1 MSMAYYL
8 LFSSP
13 TMNPFGYT
21 YVMRELI
28 PIYLKVLSAAW
39 AAFFCVF
46 IPAGT
51 AMAGYPVVKAI
62 QVKGNPF
69 SVTVNMT
76 GKAPVKVVRV
86 GEREVLVA
94 IKNASLAKGLVI
106 GGKDNPNLES
116 VHVETL
122 EGNVVALM
130 VTGKHASEENIKPFF
145 NASNNQLTVVLNK
158 VVKAATP
165 APKPV
170 PVTQV
175 AAVQK
180 PSTPAVSKPEEPPLA
195 PATSPWKKQT
205 VADDPNQPAVRVGA
219 PRPKSEPAPKV
230 QSLDPVK
237 KKDTGLAKAN
247 EKIKEP
253 PLYTPPKRQ
262 ASRFKGDI
270 SDMYRGEDP
279 LQGCQANAVENAM
292 LLVKKQLYK
301 EAGAILEQYLFEE
314 NSFCLE
320 QVYYLRAYVNFMG
333 VENDDPAGLLA
344 AERMFQDAMVAYP
357 KSVYLPF
364 AYAAM
369 GLIHTRLHN
378 SATAEGYFDI
388 VSKDFPDYS
397 GMPEVEYHLAD
408 IYDGRGYT
416 DKALNLYKKVFE
428 SKISNDYIPD
438 AGLGY
443 GKALFE
449 NLRYYDAL
457 SVLNYV
463 IKNDVKKVYE
473 SADLLKYTA
482 DASFELGLSQDARQ
496 NYIRLLN
503 LFPHIKAPDMVLSKV
518 GDAYGMENQEE
529 KAIKVYE
536 LVREKYPDSPGYI
549 NASIGIARYLKTDAE
564 KIKIYEMIK
573 TRFPENTYARIAMMR
588 LAEIHQQNGE
598 YDKCIQ
604 EIEDLLSTHPKG
616 LRYEAVKLMQKAYE
630 ALFKEQ
636 LKADEYTSILMRYE
650 RERFKLKK
658 MGGRLIP
665 FYVGSAYLQADLY
678 EEAFNQLI
686 GAYKLYKR
694 AERPALLLFGL
705 GKAMD
710 ESGRD
715 DDALKLLDA
724 FAKRFP
730 KDKNRVEALTRVGQI
745 YLEKGSFSKADNAFV
760 SAYKAGD
767 DALDKGRIL
776 MLRADVYQ
784 RKSDLKTAS
793 ALQARAVKT
802 FAASPGENYEIL
814 AGAYKSL
821 GSSYLEMKSYGQAAD
836 AFAKALDFSEGD
848 RAKANIGFLL
858 GDAYQKGNVLDKAK
872 KTFEQVAQSYDSVWA
887 RLARQRLSTMGLA
900 EKMINS

>member
-1 MSMAYYL
+1 
-8 LFSSP
+8 
-13 TMNPFGYT
+13 
-21 YVMRELI
+21 MRELSTI
-28 PIYLKVLSAAW
+28 HLKVLSAVW
-39 AAFFCVF
+39 TAFFCVF

-51 AMAGYPVVKAI
+51 TMAGYPVVKAI
-62 QVKGNPF
+62 HVKDNPF
-69 SVTVNMT
+69 SVTVDMT
-76 GKAPVKVVRV
+76 GKAPVKVIRV

-94 IKNASLAKGLVI
+94 IKNVSLSKGLVV

-122 EGNVVALM
+122 EGNVVAVM
-130 VTGKHASEENIKPFF
+130 VTGKHASEKKINSSF
-145 NASNNQLTVVLNK
+145 NTANNQLTVILNK
-158 VVKAATP
+158 AVKFPPPIPKSIPVPQPVTIQKPSALDVIKSEKQAMAPAIESSEKQPVSDVPDKPAEQEP
-165 APKPV
+165 APRSQAKPTPKAPPV
-170 PVTQV
+170 PVT
-175 AAVQK
+175 
-180 PSTPAVSKPEEPPLA
+180 
-195 PATSPWKKQT
+195 
-205 VADDPNQPAVRVGA
+205 
-219 PRPKSEPAPKV
+219 PKDI
-230 QSLDPVK
+230 SL
-237 KKDTGLAKAN
+237 TKAN

-253 PLYTPPKRQ
+253 PIYIPPKRQ

-279 LQGCQANAVENAM
+279 LQGCEANAVKNAM

-314 NSFCLE
+314 NPFCLE

-344 AERMFQDAMVAYP
+344 AERMFQNAMVAYP
-357 KSVYLPF
+357 KSSYLPF

-378 SATAEGYFDI
+378 SATAQGYFDLI
-388 VSKDFPDYS
+388 SKDFPDYS
-397 GMPEVEYHLAD
+397 GMPEVEYHLAE
-408 IYDGRGYT
+408 IYNERGYN

-428 SKISNDYIPD
+428 SKISNGYITD

-443 GKALFE
+443 GKALFK

-473 SADLLKYTA
+473 SDDLLQYAA
-482 DASFELGLSQDARQ
+482 DANFELGLSKGARE

-503 LFPHIKAPDMVLSKV
+503 LFPDTKSPDMALSKA

-529 KAIKVYE
+529 KAIKLYE
-536 LVREKYPDSPGYI
+536 LVREKYPESPGYI

-588 LAEIHQQNGE
+588 LAEIYQKNGE

-604 EIEDLLSTHPKG
+604 EIEDLLSTHPRG

-636 LKADEYTSILMRYE
+636 LKADEYTSILLRYE
-650 RERFKLKK
+650 REQVKLKK

-665 FYVGSAYLQADLY
+665 FYVGNAYLQADLY

-686 GAYKLYKR
+686 TAYKLYKR

-715 DDALKLLDA
+715 DDALKLLNSYV
-724 FAKRFP
+724 KRFP
-730 KDKNRVEALTRVGQI
+730 KDKNRVEGQTRIGQI
-745 YLEKGSFSKADNAFV
+745 YLEKGSIAKADDAFV
-760 SAYKAGD
+760 SAYKVERN
-767 DALDKGRIL
+767 ALDKGRIL

-784 RKSDLKTAS
+784 KTSDLKTAS
-793 ALQARAVKT
+793 GLQARAVKM

-814 AGAYKSL
+814 AGAYKTL
-821 GSSYLEMKSYGQAAD
+821 GSTYLEMKSYVQAAN

-848 RAKANIGFLL
+848 RAKSNIGFLL

-872 KTFEQVAQSYDSVWA
+872 ETFEQVAQSYDSVWA

-900 EKMINS
+900 EKIINS

>member
-1 MSMAYYL
+1 
-8 LFSSP
+8 
-13 TMNPFGYT
+13 
-21 YVMRELI
+21 MRELS
-28 PIYLKVLSAAW
+28 PTYLTVLSAAW
-39 AAFFCVF
+39 TAFFCVF

-51 AMAGYPVVKAI
+51 TMAGYPIVKAI
-62 QVKGNPF
+62 HVKDNPF

-76 GKAPVKVVRV
+76 GKAPVKVIRV
-86 GEREVLVA
+86 GKREVLVA
-94 IKNASLAKGLVI
+94 IKNASLTKGLVI
-106 GGKDNPNLES
+106 DGKDNPNLES

-130 VTGKHASEENIKPFF
+130 VTSKHTSEEKIKSSFDT
-145 NASNNQLTVVLNK
+145 ANNQLTVVLNK
-158 VVKAATP
+158 AVKLAS
-165 APKPV
+165 PV
-170 PVTQV
+170 PKSVPVPQV
-175 AAVQK
+175 ATVQK
-180 PSTPAVSKPEEPPLA
+180 PSAPGVSKPGKQA
-195 PATSPWKKQT
+195 MASATGPREKQT
-205 VADDPNQPAVRVGA
+205 LADAPNEPAVQVPA
-219 PRPKSEPAPKV
+219 PRSQAEPTPKAQPPN
-230 QSLDPVK
+230 PVK
-237 KKDTGLAKAN
+237 KKGTGMAKAN
-247 EKIKEP
+247 ERIKEP
-253 PLYTPPKRQ
+253 PICTPPRRQ
-262 ASRFKGDI
+262 ASRFKGDV

-279 LQGCQANAVENAM
+279 LQGCQANAVKNAM

-301 EAGAILEQYLFEE
+301 EAGAILDQYLFEE
-314 NSFCLE
+314 NPFCLE

-333 VENDDPAGLLA
+333 VENDDPEGLLT
-344 AERMFQDAMVAYP
+344 AEHMFQDAMVAYP
-357 KSVYLPF
+357 KSSYLPF

-369 GLIHTRLHN
+369 GLIHSRLHN
-378 SATAEGYFDI
+378 SATAQGYFDI
-388 VSKDFPDYS
+388 IRKDFPDYS
-397 GMPEVEYHLAD
+397 GMPEVEYHLAE
-408 IYDGRGYT
+408 IYNDRGYN
-416 DKALNLYKKVFE
+416 DKALKLYKKVFE
-428 SKISNDYIPD
+428 SKISNGYISD

-457 SVLNYV
+457 SVFNYV

-482 DASFELGLSQDARQ
+482 DANFELGLSKGARE

-503 LFPHIKAPDMVLSKV
+503 LFPDIKAPDMALSKA

-529 KAIKVYE
+529 KAIKLYE
-536 LVREKYPDSPGYI
+536 LVREKYPESPGYI

-564 KIKIYEMIK
+564 KIEIYEMIK

-588 LAEIHQQNGE
+588 LAEIYQKNGE

-604 EIEDLLSTHPKG
+604 EIEDLLSTHPRG

-650 RERFKLKK
+650 RERVKLKK

-665 FYVGSAYLQADLY
+665 FYVGNAYLQADLY

-686 GAYKLYKR
+686 TAYKLYKR

-715 DDALKLLDA
+715 DDALKLLNA
-724 FAKRFP
+724 FEKRFP
-730 KDKNRVEALTRVGQI
+730 KGKNRVEGLTRIGRI
-745 YLEKGSFSKADNAFV
+745 YLEKGSLSKADDAFV
-760 SAYKAGD
+760 SAYKAEKN
-767 DALDKGRIL
+767 ALDKGRIL
-776 MLRADVYQ
+776 MLRAGVY
-784 RKSDLKTAS
+784 RKKSDLKAAS
-793 ALQARAVKT
+793 GLLARAVKA

-814 AGAYKSL
+814 AGAYKTL
-821 GSSYLEMKSYGQAAD
+821 GSTYLEMKSYVQAAN

-848 RAKANIGFLL
+848 RAKSNIGFLL

-900 EKMINS
+900 EKIINS

>member
-1 MSMAYYL
+1 
-8 LFSSP
+8 
-13 TMNPFGYT
+13 
-21 YVMRELI
+21 MRELS
-28 PIYLKVLSAAW
+28 PTHLKVLSAVW
-39 AAFFCVF
+39 AAFFCLF

-51 AMAGYPVVKAI
+51 TMAGYPVVKAI
-62 QVKGNPF
+62 HVKDNPF
-69 SVTVNMT
+69 SVTVDMT
-76 GKAPVKVVRV
+76 GKAPVKVIRV

-94 IKNASLAKGLVI
+94 IKNVSLAKGLVV

-122 EGNVVALM
+122 EGKVVAVM
-130 VTGKHASEENIKPFF
+130 VTGKQASEKKIKSSF
-145 NASNNQLTVVLNK
+145 NAANNQLTVVLNK
-158 VVKAATP
+158 AVNLPPTVPTSI
-165 APKPV
+165 PV
-170 PVTQV
+170 PQPVTI
-175 AAVQK
+175 QK
-180 PSTPAVSKPEEPPLA
+180 PSAPDVTKPE
-195 PATSPWKKQT
+195 KQAMDP
-205 VADDPNQPAVRVGA
+205 VIESSEKQPVSDDPDKPAEQEPA
-219 PRPKSEPAPKV
+219 PRPQAKPTPKA
-230 QSLDPVK
+230 LPTPVP
-237 KKDTGLAKAN
+237 KKDISLTKAN

-253 PLYTPPKRQ
+253 PIYTPPKRQ

-279 LQGCQANAVENAM
+279 LQGCEANAVKNAM

-314 NSFCLE
+314 NPFCLE

-344 AERMFQDAMVAYP
+344 AERMFQNAMVAYP
-357 KSVYLPF
+357 KSSYLPF

-378 SATAEGYFDI
+378 SATAQGYFDLI
-388 VSKDFPDYS
+388 SKDFPDYS
-397 GMPEVEYHLAD
+397 GMPEVEYHLAE
-408 IYDGRGYT
+408 IYNERGYN

-428 SKISNDYIPD
+428 SKISNGYISD

-482 DASFELGLSQDARQ
+482 DANFELGLSKGARE

-503 LFPHIKAPDMVLSKV
+503 LFPDTKSPDMALSKA

-529 KAIKVYE
+529 KAIKLYE
-536 LVREKYPDSPGYI
+536 LVREKYPESPGYI

-573 TRFPENTYARIAMMR
+573 IRFPENTYARIAMMR
-588 LAEIHQQNGE
+588 LAEIYQKNGE

-604 EIEDLLSTHPKG
+604 EIEDLLSTHPRG

-636 LKADEYTSILMRYE
+636 LKADEYTSILLRYE
-650 RERFKLKK
+650 REQAKFKK
-658 MGGRLIP
+658 MGGQLIP
-665 FYVGSAYLQADLY
+665 FYVGNAYLQADLY

-686 GAYKLYKR
+686 TAYKLYKR
-694 AERPALLLFGL
+694 VERPALLLFGL

-715 DDALKLLDA
+715 DDALKLLNA
-724 FAKRFP
+724 FVKRFP
-730 KDKNRVEALTRVGQI
+730 KDKNRVEGQIRIGRI
-745 YLEKGSFSKADNAFV
+745 YLEKGSLSKADDAFV
-760 SAYKAGD
+760 SAYKAEKN
-767 DALDKGRIL
+767 ALDKGRIL
-776 MLRADVYQ
+776 MLRAGVYQ
-784 RKSDLKTAS
+784 KKSDLKAAS
-793 ALQARAVKT
+793 GLQARAVKM

-814 AGAYKSL
+814 AGAYKTL
-821 GSSYLEMKSYGQAAD
+821 GSTYLEMKSYVQAAN
-836 AFAKALDFSEGD
+836 AFTKALDFSEGD
-848 RAKANIGFLL
+848 RAKSNIGFLL

-872 KTFEQVAQSYDSVWA
+872 ETFEQVAQSYDSVWA

-900 EKMINS
+900 EKIINS

>member
-1 MSMAYYL
+1 
-8 LFSSP
+8 
-13 TMNPFGYT
+13 
-21 YVMRELI
+21 MRELI
-28 PIYLKVLSAAW
+28 PTYLKVLSAVW

-51 AMAGYPVVKAI
+51 TIAGYPVVKAI
-62 QVKGNPF
+62 QIKDNPF
-69 SVTVNMT
+69 SVRVDMT

-116 VHVETL
+116 VYVETL

-130 VTGKHASEENIKPFF
+130 VTGKHASEENIKPVF
-145 NASNNQLTVVLNK
+145 NASSNQVTVILNK
-158 VVKAATP
+158 AGKAAVP
-165 APKPV
+165 SPKPV

-175 AAVQK
+175 AVVPK
-180 PSTPAVSKPEEPPLA
+180 PSPPTVSKSRKPPVTPATETGE
-195 PATSPWKKQT
+195 KQT
-205 VADDPNQPAVRVGA
+205 VADDPNAPAVQVA
-219 PRPKSEPAPKV
+219 ASRPKSEPAPKA
-230 QSLDPVK
+230 QSPNPVK
-237 KKDTGLAKAN
+237 KEGPEKKDTGLAKAN

-314 NSFCLE
+314 NPFCLE

-378 SATAEGYFDI
+378 SAIAEGYFDI
-388 VSKDFPDYS
+388 ISKDFPDYS
-397 GMPEVEYHLAD
+397 GMPEVEYHLAE

-503 LFPHIKAPDMVLSKV
+503 LFPDIKAPDMALSKV

-529 KAIKVYE
+529 KAIKLYE

-588 LAEIHQQNGE
+588 LAEIYQQNGE

-604 EIEDLLSTHPKG
+604 EIEDLLSTHPRG

-650 RERFKLKK
+650 KERFKLKK
-658 MGGRLIP
+658 MGSRLIP

-686 GAYKLYKR
+686 SAYKLYKR
-694 AERPALLLFGL
+694 AERPASLLFGL
-705 GKAMD
+705 SKAMD

-724 FAKRFP
+724 FVKRFP
-730 KDKNRVEALTRVGQI
+730 KDKNRVEALTRIGQI
-745 YLEKGSFSKADNAFV
+745 YLEKGNFSKADNAFV
-760 SAYKAGD
+760 SAYKAED

-776 MLRADVYQ
+776 MLRAGVYQ
-784 RKSDLKTAS
+784 KKSDLKTAS
-793 ALQARAVKT
+793 GLQARAVKA
-802 FAASPGENYEIL
+802 FAASPGEHYAIL
-814 AGAYKSL
+814 AGAYKAL

-848 RAKANIGFLL
+848 RDKANIGFLL

-872 KTFEQVAQSYDSVWA
+872 KTFKQVAQSYDSVWA

>member
-1 MSMAYYL
+1 
-8 LFSSP
+8 
-13 TMNPFGYT
+13 
-21 YVMRELI
+21 MRESI
-28 PIYLKVLSAAW
+28 PTYLKVLSAVW

-62 QVKGNPF
+62 QIKDNPF
-69 SVTVNMT
+69 SVRVNMT

-94 IKNASLAKGLVI
+94 IKNASLAKGFVI

-116 VHVETL
+116 VHVDIL

-130 VTGKHASEENIKPFF
+130 VTGKHASEENIKPVF

-158 VVKAATP
+158 AVKAPTS

-170 PVTQV
+170 PVTRV
-175 AAVQK
+175 AAVRK
-180 PSTPAVSKPEEPPLA
+180 SSTPAVSKAGEPPLA
-195 PATSPWKKQT
+195 RATDPREKQT
-205 VADDPNQPAVRVGA
+205 VADDPNDPAVQLA
-219 PRPKSEPAPKV
+219 AFRPKAESAPD
-230 QSLDPVK
+230 SVK

-262 ASRFKGDI
+262 ASDFKGDI
-270 SDMYRGEDP
+270 SDMYRGKDP
-279 LQGCQANAVENAM
+279 LQDCQANAVENAM
-292 LLVKKQLYK
+292 ILVKKQLYK
-301 EAGAILEQYLFEE
+301 EAGAILEQYLFEK

-320 QVYYLRAYVNFMG
+320 QVYYLKAYVNFMG

-357 KSVYLPF
+357 KSLYLPF

-388 VSKDFPDYS
+388 VSKEFPDYS
-397 GMPEVEYHLAD
+397 GMPEVEYHLAE
-408 IYDGRGYT
+408 IYNGRGYT

-463 IKNDVKKVYE
+463 MKNDVKKVYE

-482 DASFELGLSQDARQ
+482 DANFELGLSQGARE

-503 LFPHIKAPDMVLSKV
+503 LFPDIKGPDIALSKV

-529 KAIKVYE
+529 KAIKLYE

-588 LAEIHQQNGE
+588 LAEIYQQNGE

-630 ALFKEQ
+630 ALFKQQ
-636 LKADEYTSILMRYE
+636 LKADEYTSILTRYE
-650 RERFKLKK
+650 REQFKLKK
-658 MGGRLIP
+658 MGGQLIP
-665 FYVGSAYLQADLY
+665 FYVGSAYLKAGLY

-686 GAYKLYKR
+686 SAYKLYKR
-694 AERPALLLFGL
+694 EERPALLLFGL

-760 SAYKAGD
+760 SAYTAGR

-776 MLRADVYQ
+776 MLRASVYQ
-784 RKSDLKTAS
+784 KKSDLKTAS
-793 ALQARAVKT
+793 GLQSRAVKA

-814 AGAYKSL
+814 AGAYKIL

-848 RAKANIGFLL
+848 RDKANIGFLL

>member
-1 MSMAYYL
+1 
-8 LFSSP
+8 
-13 TMNPFGYT
+13 
-21 YVMRELI
+21 MRELI
-28 PIYLKVLSAAW
+28 PTYLKVLSSAW
-39 AAFFCVF
+39 TIFFCVF
-46 IPAGT
+46 IQAAT
-51 AMAGYPVVKAI
+51 TMAAPPVVKAI
-62 QVKGNPF
+62 HVKDNPF
-69 SVTVNMT
+69 SVTVDMT
-76 GKAPVKVVRV
+76 GKAPVKIIRV

-94 IKNASLAKGLVI
+94 IKNASLSRGLVI
-106 GGKDNPNLES
+106 GGKDNPKLES

-130 VTGKHASEENIKPFF
+130 VTGKYASEEKIQSSFD
-145 NASNNQLTVVLNK
+145 AANNQLIVVLNK
-158 VVKAATP
+158 AVNIASSVPQYVP
-165 APKPV
+165 APQ
-170 PVTQV
+170 TET
-175 AAVQK
+175 VQK
-180 PSTPAVSKPEEPPLA
+180 PSAAATPAVSKPEKQAVA
-195 PATSPWKKQT
+195 PATEPGKKQIR
-205 VADDPNQPAVRVGA
+205 VDAPNEPAIQVPA
-219 PRPKSEPAPKV
+219 PRPQAEPPPKEQPREPV
-230 QSLDPVK
+230 QKPDTVP
-237 KKDTGLAKAN
+237 KKDSGLAKAK
-247 EKIKEP
+247 ERIKEP
-253 PLYTPPKRQ
+253 PIYIPPKRQ
-262 ASRFKGDI
+262 ASRFKGDL

-279 LQGCQANAVENAM
+279 LQGCQANAVGNAM

-301 EAGAILEQYLFEE
+301 EAGAILDQYLFEE
-314 NSFCLE
+314 NPFCRE
-320 QVYYLRAYVNFMG
+320 QVYYLRAYVNFLG
-333 VENDDPAGLLA
+333 VENDDSAGLLT
-344 AERMFQDAMVAYP
+344 AERMFQDAMVAFP
-357 KSVYLPF
+357 KSSYLPF

-369 GLIHTRLHN
+369 GLIHTRLNN

-388 VSKDFPDYS
+388 ISKDFPDYS
-397 GMPEVEYHLAD
+397 GMPEVEYHLAE
-408 IYDGRGYT
+408 IYNDRGYN
-416 DKALNLYKKVFE
+416 DKALNLYKKVFD
-428 SKISNDYIPD
+428 SKISNGYISD

-463 IKNDVKKVYE
+463 IQNDVKKVYE

-482 DASFELGLSQDARQ
+482 DANFELGLSKDARE

-503 LFPHIKAPDMVLSKV
+503 LYPDTKNPDMALSKA

-529 KAIKVYE
+529 KAIKLYE

-564 KIKIYEMIK
+564 KIEIYEMVK

-588 LAEIHQQNGE
+588 LAEIYQKNGE

-604 EIEDLLSTHPKG
+604 EIEDLLSTHPRG

-636 LKADEYTSILMRYE
+636 LKDDEYTSVLRRYE
-650 RERFKLKK
+650 NERVKLNK

-665 FYVGSAYLQADLY
+665 FHVGRAYLQAGLY

-686 GAYKLYKR
+686 SAYKLYKR

-715 DDALKLLDA
+715 DDALKLLYA
-724 FAKRFP
+724 FTKRFP
-730 KDKNRVEALTRVGQI
+730 KNRNRVEALTRIGQI
-745 YLEKGSFSKADNAFV
+745 YLEKGRFSKAEDAFV
-760 SAYKAGD
+760 SAYKAGES
-767 DALDKGRIL
+767 ALDKGRIL
-776 MLRADVYQ
+776 MLRAGGY
-784 RKSDLKTAS
+784 RKKSDLKTAS
-793 ALQARAVKT
+793 GLQARAVKA

-814 AGAYKSL
+814 AGAYKTL
-821 GSSYLEMKSYGQAAD
+821 GSTYLDMKSYGQAAN
-836 AFAKALDFSEGD
+836 AFAKALNFSKGD

-858 GDAYQKGNVLDKAK
+858 GDAYQKGNALDKAK
-872 KTFEQVAQSYDSVWA
+872 ETFEQVAQSYDSVWA

>member
-1 MSMAYYL
+1 
-8 LFSSP
+8 
-13 TMNPFGYT
+13 
-21 YVMRELI
+21 MRESTLT
-28 PIYLKVLSAAW
+28 YLKVLSAAW
-39 AAFFCVF
+39 AALFCVF
-46 IPAGT
+46 MPAGT
-51 AMAGYPVVKAI
+51 AMAGYPVVKSI
-62 QVKGNPF
+62 HVKDNPF

-76 GKAPVKVVRV
+76 GKAPVKVVRI
-86 GEREVLVA
+86 GKREILVA
-94 IKNASLAKGLVI
+94 IKNARLSKGLVI
-106 GGKDNPNLES
+106 AGKDNPKLES

-130 VTGKHASEENIKPFF
+130 LTSKYAGKEKIESSFDTA
-145 NASNNQLTVVLNK
+145 NNRLTVVLNK
-158 VVKAATP
+158 AV
-165 APKPV
+165 APGHKSL
-170 PVTQV
+170 PVTQ
-175 AAVQK
+175 AATIQK
-180 PSTPAVSKPEEPPLA
+180 PSTQGVSKSGKQA
-195 PATSPWKKQT
+195 STPATEYS
-205 VADDPNQPAVRVGA
+205 
-219 PRPKSEPAPKV
+219 
-230 QSLDPVK
+230 VK
-237 KKDTGLAKAN
+237 KKDTRPAKAD
-247 EKIKEP
+247 ERIKEP
-253 PLYTPPKRQ
+253 PLYIPPERQ

-279 LQGCQANAVENAM
+279 LQGCQTKAVENAM

-314 NSFCLE
+314 NPLCME
-320 QVYYLRAYVNFMG
+320 QVYYLKAYVNFMG
-333 VENDDPAGLLA
+333 VENDDHTGLLN

-357 KSVYLPF
+357 KSSYLPF

-378 SATAEGYFDI
+378 NATAEGYFDI
-388 VSKDFPDYS
+388 ISKDFPDYS
-397 GMPEVEYHLAD
+397 GMPEVEYHLAE
-408 IYDGRGYT
+408 IYNDRGYT

-428 SKISNDYIPD
+428 SKISNGYISD

-443 GKALFE
+443 GKTLFE

-457 SVLNYV
+457 SVFNYV

-473 SADLLKYTA
+473 SGDLLKYTA
-482 DASFELGLSQDARQ
+482 DANFELGLSRGARE

-503 LFPHIKAPDMVLSKV
+503 LFPDIKAPDMALSKA

-529 KAIKVYE
+529 KAIKLYE
-536 LVREKYPDSPGYI
+536 LVRKKYPDSPGYI
-549 NASIGIARYLKTDAE
+549 NASIGLARYLKTDAE
-564 KIKIYEMIK
+564 KIDIYEMIK

-588 LAEIHQQNGE
+588 LAEIYQKNGE

-636 LKADEYTSILMRYE
+636 LKADGYTSVLMRYE
-650 RERFKLKK
+650 KERLKIKK
-658 MGGRLIP
+658 MGGQLIP
-665 FYVGSAYLQADLY
+665 FYVGSAYLQANLY

-686 GAYKLYKR
+686 SAYKLYKR
-694 AERPALLLFGL
+694 EERPALLLFGL

-715 DDALKLLDA
+715 EDALKLLNA

-730 KDKNRVEALTRVGQI
+730 KHKNRVEALTRVGQI
-745 YLEKGSFSKADNAFV
+745 YLEKGSASKADDAFV
-760 SAYKAGD
+760 SAYQAEENT
-767 DALDKGRIL
+767 LDKGRIL

-784 RKSDLKTAS
+784 KKSDLKTAS
-793 ALQARAVKT
+793 ELQARAVKA

-814 AGAYKSL
+814 AVAYKTL
-821 GSSYLEMKSYGQAAD
+821 GSTYLEMKAYGQAAN

-848 RAKANIGFLL
+848 GAKANIGFLL
-858 GDAYQKGNVLDKAK
+858 GDAYQKGNALDKAK

-887 RLARQRLSTMGLA
+887 RLARQRLSTMGLV

>member
-1 MSMAYYL
+1 
-8 LFSSP
+8 
-13 TMNPFGYT
+13 
-21 YVMRELI
+21 MRELI
-28 PIYLKVLSAAW
+28 PTYLKVLSAAW

-46 IPAGT
+46 IPVGT
-51 AMAGYPVVKAI
+51 AIAGYPVVKAI
-62 QVKGNPF
+62 QVKENPF

-86 GEREVLVA
+86 GKREVLVA
-94 IKNASLAKGLVI
+94 IKNARLPKGLVI
-106 GGKDNPNLES
+106 AGKDNPSLKS
-116 VHVETL
+116 VHVESL

-130 VTGKHASEENIKPFF
+130 ITGKHASAENIKFAF

-158 VVKAATP
+158 TVKAVTP
-165 APKPV
+165 TPKPV

-180 PSTPAVSKPEEPPLA
+180 PSTPAVSRPVKPPFA
-195 PATSPWKKQT
+195 PGTVTREKKT
-205 VADDPNQPAVRVGA
+205 VADDPNAPAVQVPA
-219 PRPKSEPAPKV
+219 PRRQAEPPPKAQPP
-230 QSLDPVK
+230 DPIK
-237 KKDTGLAKAN
+237 KKRPEKKDTGLAKAK

-270 SDMYRGEDP
+270 SDMYRGEEP
-279 LQGCQANAVENAM
+279 LLGCQANAVENAM

-320 QVYYLRAYVNFMG
+320 QVHYLRAYVNFMG
-333 VENDDPAGLLA
+333 VENDDPAGLLT
-344 AERMFQDAMVAYP
+344 AEQMFQDAMVAYP

-364 AYAAM
+364 AYASM

-388 VSKDFPDYS
+388 ISKDFPDYS
-397 GMPEVEYHLAD
+397 GMPEVEYHLAE
-408 IYDGRGYT
+408 IYNDRGYN

-428 SKISNDYIPD
+428 SKISNGYIPD

-482 DASFELGLSQDARQ
+482 DANFELGLSKAARQ

-503 LFPHIKAPDMVLSKV
+503 LFPDIKSPDMALSKA

-529 KAIKVYE
+529 KAIKLYE

-549 NASIGIARYLKTDAE
+549 NASIGIARYVKTDAE
-564 KIKIYEMIK
+564 KIEIYEMIK
-573 TRFPENTYARIAMMR
+573 TRFSENTYARIAMMR
-588 LAEIHQQNGE
+588 LAEIYQKNGE

-604 EIEDLLSTHPKG
+604 EIEDLLSTHPRG

-665 FYVGSAYLQADLY
+665 FYVGRAYLQAGLY

-686 GAYKLYKR
+686 SAYKLYKR
-694 AERPALLLFGL
+694 SERPALLLFGL

-730 KDKNRVEALTRVGQI
+730 KDENRVEALTRIGRI
-745 YLEKGSFSKADNAFV
+745 YLEKGGFSKADGVFV
-760 SAYKAGD
+760 SAYNAGED
-767 DALDKGRIL
+767 TLDKGRIL
-776 MLRADVYQ
+776 MLRAGVYQ
-784 RKSDLKTAS
+784 KKSDLKTAS
-793 ALQARAVKT
+793 ILQARAVKA

-814 AGAYKSL
+814 AGAYKTM
-821 GSSYLEMKSYGQAAD
+821 GSTYLEMESYVQAAN

-848 RAKANIGFLL
+848 RVKANIGFLL
-858 GDAYQKGNVLDKAK
+858 GDAYQKGHVMDKAK
-872 KTFEQVAQSYDSVWA
+872 ETFEQVAQSYDSVWA

>member
-1 MSMAYYL
+1 
-8 LFSSP
+8 
-13 TMNPFGYT
+13 
-21 YVMRELI
+21 MRESTLT
-28 PIYLKVLSAAW
+28 YLKVLSAAW
-39 AAFFCVF
+39 AALFCVF
-46 IPAGT
+46 MPAGT
-51 AMAGYPVVKAI
+51 AMAGYPVVKSI
-62 QVKGNPF
+62 HVKDNPF

-76 GKAPVKVVRV
+76 GKAPVKVVRI
-86 GEREVLVA
+86 GKREILVA
-94 IKNASLAKGLVI
+94 IKNARLSKGLVI
-106 GGKDNPNLES
+106 AGKDNPKLES

-130 VTGKHASEENIKPFF
+130 LTSKYAGKEKIESSFDTA
-145 NASNNQLTVVLNK
+145 NNRLTVVLNK
-158 VVKAATP
+158 AVAPAHKSLPVPQAATI
-165 APKPV
+165 
-170 PVTQV
+170 
-175 AAVQK
+175 QK
-180 PSTPAVSKPEEPPLA
+180 PSTQGVSKSGKQA
-195 PATSPWKKQT
+195 STPATEYS
-205 VADDPNQPAVRVGA
+205 
-219 PRPKSEPAPKV
+219 
-230 QSLDPVK
+230 VK
-237 KKDTGLAKAN
+237 KKDTRPAKAD
-247 EKIKEP
+247 ERIKEP
-253 PLYTPPKRQ
+253 PLYIPPERQ

-279 LQGCQANAVENAM
+279 LQGCQTKAVENAM

-314 NSFCLE
+314 NPLCME
-320 QVYYLRAYVNFMG
+320 QVYYLKAYVNFMG
-333 VENDDPAGLLA
+333 VENDDHTGLLN

-357 KSVYLPF
+357 KSSYLPF

-378 SATAEGYFDI
+378 NATAEGYFDI
-388 VSKDFPDYS
+388 ISKDFPDYS
-397 GMPEVEYHLAD
+397 GMPEVEYHLAE
-408 IYDGRGYT
+408 IYNDRGYT

-428 SKISNDYIPD
+428 SKISNGYISD

-443 GKALFE
+443 GKTLFE

-457 SVLNYV
+457 SVFNYV

-482 DASFELGLSQDARQ
+482 DANFELGLSRGARE

-503 LFPHIKAPDMVLSKV
+503 LFPDIKAPDMALSKA

-529 KAIKVYE
+529 KAIKLYE
-536 LVREKYPDSPGYI
+536 LVRKKYPDSPGYI
-549 NASIGIARYLKTDAE
+549 NASIGLARYLKTDAE
-564 KIKIYEMIK
+564 KIDIYEMIK

-588 LAEIHQQNGE
+588 LAEIYQKNGE

-604 EIEDLLSTHPKG
+604 EIEDLLSTYPKG

-636 LKADEYTSILMRYE
+636 LKADGYTSVLMRYE
-650 RERFKLKK
+650 KERLKIKK
-658 MGGRLIP
+658 MGGQLIP
-665 FYVGSAYLQADLY
+665 FYVGSAYLQANLY

-686 GAYKLYKR
+686 SAYKLYKR
-694 AERPALLLFGL
+694 EERPALLLFGL

-715 DDALKLLDA
+715 EDALKLLNA

-730 KDKNRVEALTRVGQI
+730 KHKNRVEALTRVGQI
-745 YLEKGSFSKADNAFV
+745 YLEKGSASKADDAFV
-760 SAYKAGD
+760 SAYQAEEN
-767 DALDKGRIL
+767 ALDKGRIL

-784 RKSDLKTAS
+784 KKSDLKTAS
-793 ALQARAVKT
+793 ELQARAVKA

-814 AGAYKSL
+814 AGAYKTL
-821 GSSYLEMKSYGQAAD
+821 GSTYLEMKAYGQAAN

-848 RAKANIGFLL
+848 GAKANFGFLL
-858 GDAYQKGNVLDKAK
+858 GDAYQKGNALDKAK

-887 RLARQRLSTMGLA
+887 RLAQQRLSTMGLV

>member
-1 MSMAYYL
+1 MSESTL
-8 LFSSP
+8 
-13 TMNPFGYT
+13 T
-21 YVMRELI
+21 
-28 PIYLKVLSAAW
+28 YLKVLSAAW
-39 AAFFCVF
+39 AALFCVF
-46 IPAGT
+46 MPAGT
-51 AMAGYPVVKAI
+51 AIAGYPVVKSI
-62 QVKGNPF
+62 HVKDNPF

-76 GKAPVKVVRV
+76 GKAPVKVVRI
-86 GEREVLVA
+86 GKREVLVA
-94 IKNASLAKGLVI
+94 IKNASLSKGLVI
-106 GGKDNPNLES
+106 AGKDNPNLES

-130 VTGKHASEENIKPFF
+130 LTSKYAGKEKIQSSFDTT
-145 NASNNQLTVVLNK
+145 NNRLTVVLNK
-158 VVKAATP
+158 AVTP
-165 APKPV
+165 APPV
-170 PVTQV
+170 PKSLPVPQ
-175 AAVQK
+175 AATIQK
-180 PSTPAVSKPEEPPLA
+180 PSTQGVFKSGKQASTAATKPMENL
-195 PATSPWKKQT
+195 TL
-205 VADDPNQPAVRVGA
+205 ADDPNEPAVQA
-219 PRPKSEPAPKV
+219 PALRPETAPPTKA
-230 QSLDPVK
+230 QFPDSVK
-237 KKDTGLAKAN
+237 KKDTRPAKAN
-247 EKIKEP
+247 ERIKEP
-253 PLYTPPKRQ
+253 PLYIPPERQ

-279 LQGCQANAVENAM
+279 LQGCQTNAVENAM

-314 NSFCLE
+314 NPFCME
-320 QVYYLRAYVNFMG
+320 QVYYLKAYVNFMG
-333 VENDDPAGLLA
+333 VENDDHTGLLN

-357 KSVYLPF
+357 KSSYLPF

-378 SATAEGYFDI
+378 NATAEGYFDI
-388 VSKDFPDYS
+388 ISKDFPDYS
-397 GMPEVEYHLAD
+397 GMPEVEYHLAE
-408 IYDGRGYT
+408 IYNDRGYT

-428 SKISNDYIPD
+428 SKISNGYISD

-443 GKALFE
+443 GKTLFE

-457 SVLNYV
+457 SVFNYV

-482 DASFELGLSQDARQ
+482 DANFELGLSRGARE

-503 LFPHIKAPDMVLSKV
+503 LFPDIKAPDMALSKA

-529 KAIKVYE
+529 KAIKLYE
-536 LVREKYPDSPGYI
+536 LVRKKYPDSPGYI
-549 NASIGIARYLKTDAE
+549 NASIGLARYLKTDAE
-564 KIKIYEMIK
+564 KIDIYEMIK

-588 LAEIHQQNGE
+588 LAEIYQKNGE

-604 EIEDLLSTHPKG
+604 EIEDLLSTHPRG

-636 LKADEYTSILMRYE
+636 LKADEYTSILLRYE
-650 RERFKLKK
+650 REQVKLKK

-665 FYVGSAYLQADLY
+665 FYVGNAYLQADLY

-686 GAYKLYKR
+686 TAYKLYKR

-715 DDALKLLDA
+715 DDALKLLNSYV
-724 FAKRFP
+724 KRFP
-730 KDKNRVEALTRVGQI
+730 KDKNRVEGQTRIGQI
-745 YLEKGSFSKADNAFV
+745 YLEKGSIAKADDAFV
-760 SAYKAGD
+760 SAYKVERN
-767 DALDKGRIL
+767 ALDKGRIL

-784 RKSDLKTAS
+784 KTSDLKTAS
-793 ALQARAVKT
+793 GLQARAVKM

-814 AGAYKSL
+814 AGAYKTL
-821 GSSYLEMKSYGQAAD
+821 GSTYLEMKSYVQAAN

-848 RAKANIGFLL
+848 RAKSNIGFLL

-872 KTFEQVAQSYDSVWA
+872 ETFEQVAQSYDSVWA

-900 EKMINS
+900 EKIINS

>member
-1 MSMAYYL
+1 
-8 LFSSP
+8 
-13 TMNPFGYT
+13 
-21 YVMRELI
+21 MRESTLT
-28 PIYLKVLSAAW
+28 YLKVLSAAW
-39 AAFFCVF
+39 AALFCVF
-46 IPAGT
+46 MPAGT
-51 AMAGYPVVKAI
+51 AMAGYPVVKSI
-62 QVKGNPF
+62 HVKDNPF

-76 GKAPVKVVRV
+76 GKAPVKVVRI
-86 GEREVLVA
+86 GKREILVA
-94 IKNASLAKGLVI
+94 IKNARLSKGLVI
-106 GGKDNPNLES
+106 AGKDNPKLES

-130 VTGKHASEENIKPFF
+130 LTSKYAGKEKIESSFDTA
-145 NASNNQLTVVLNK
+145 NNRLTVVLNK
-158 VVKAATP
+158 AVAPAHKSLPVPQAATI
-165 APKPV
+165 
-170 PVTQV
+170 
-175 AAVQK
+175 QK
-180 PSTPAVSKPEEPPLA
+180 PPTQGVSKSGKQASTPATEYS
-195 PATSPWKKQT
+195 
-205 VADDPNQPAVRVGA
+205 
-219 PRPKSEPAPKV
+219 
-230 QSLDPVK
+230 VK
-237 KKDTGLAKAN
+237 KKDTRPAKAD
-247 EKIKEP
+247 ERIKEP
-253 PLYTPPKRQ
+253 PLYIPPERQ

-279 LQGCQANAVENAM
+279 LQGCQTKAVENAM

-314 NSFCLE
+314 NPLCME
-320 QVYYLRAYVNFMG
+320 QVYYLKAYVNFMG
-333 VENDDPAGLLA
+333 VENDDHTGLLN

-357 KSVYLPF
+357 KSSYLPF

-378 SATAEGYFDI
+378 NATAEGYFDI
-388 VSKDFPDYS
+388 ISKDFPDYS
-397 GMPEVEYHLAD
+397 GMPEVEYHLAE
-408 IYDGRGYT
+408 IYNDRGYT

-428 SKISNDYIPD
+428 SKISNGYISD

-443 GKALFE
+443 GKTLFE

-457 SVLNYV
+457 SVFNYV

-482 DASFELGLSQDARQ
+482 DANFELGLSRGARE

-503 LFPHIKAPDMVLSKV
+503 LFPDIKAPDMALSKA

-529 KAIKVYE
+529 KAIKLYE
-536 LVREKYPDSPGYI
+536 LVRKKYPDSPGYI
-549 NASIGIARYLKTDAE
+549 NASIGLARYLKTDAE
-564 KIKIYEMIK
+564 KIDIYEMIK

-588 LAEIHQQNGE
+588 LAEIYQKNGE

-636 LKADEYTSILMRYE
+636 LKADGYTSVLMRYE
-650 RERFKLKK
+650 KERLKIKK
-658 MGGRLIP
+658 MGGQLIP
-665 FYVGSAYLQADLY
+665 FYVGSAYLQANLY

-686 GAYKLYKR
+686 SAYKLYKR
-694 AERPALLLFGL
+694 EERPALLLFGL

-715 DDALKLLDA
+715 EDALKLLNA

-730 KDKNRVEALTRVGQI
+730 KHKNRVEALTRVGQI
-745 YLEKGSFSKADNAFV
+745 YLEKGSASKADDAFV
-760 SAYKAGD
+760 SAYQAEENT
-767 DALDKGRIL
+767 LDKGRIL

-784 RKSDLKTAS
+784 KKSDLKTAS
-793 ALQARAVKT
+793 ELQARAVKA

-814 AGAYKSL
+814 AVAYKTL
-821 GSSYLEMKSYGQAAD
+821 GSTYLEMKAYGQAAN

-848 RAKANIGFLL
+848 GAKANIGFLL
-858 GDAYQKGNVLDKAK
+858 GDAYQKGNALDKAK

-887 RLARQRLSTMGLA
+887 RLAQQRLSTMGLV

>member
-1 MSMAYYL
+1 
-8 LFSSP
+8 
-13 TMNPFGYT
+13 
-21 YVMRELI
+21 MRELS
-28 PIYLKVLSAAW
+28 PIHLTVLSAVW
-39 AAFFCVF
+39 TAFFCLF

-51 AMAGYPVVKAI
+51 IMAGYPVVKAI
-62 QVKGNPF
+62 HVTDNPF
-69 SVTVNMT
+69 SVTVDMT
-76 GKAPVKVVRV
+76 GKAPVKVIRV

-94 IKNASLAKGLVI
+94 IKNVSLAKGLVI

-130 VTGKHASEENIKPFF
+130 VTGKKASEKKITSSF
-145 NASNNQLTVVLNK
+145 NAANNQLSVVLNK
-158 VVKAATP
+158 AVKL
-165 APKPV
+165 APPV
-170 PVTQV
+170 PKSIPVPQPMTI
-175 AAVQK
+175 QK
-180 PSTPAVSKPEEPPLA
+180 PSAPDVSKPEKQA
-195 PATSPWKKQT
+195 MAQATESSENKSLG
-205 VADDPNQPAVRVGA
+205 DDPNEPAEQEPTPPPQAKPTPKAPAV
-219 PRPKSEPAPKV
+219 
-230 QSLDPVK
+230 PVP
-237 KKDTGLAKAN
+237 KKDISLTKAN

-253 PLYTPPKRQ
+253 PIYIPPKRQ

-279 LQGCQANAVENAM
+279 LQGCQANAVKNAM

-344 AERMFQDAMVAYP
+344 AERMFQNAMVAYP
-357 KSVYLPF
+357 KSSYLPF

-378 SATAEGYFDI
+378 SATAQGYFDLI
-388 VSKDFPDYS
+388 SKDFPDYS
-397 GMPEVEYHLAD
+397 GMPEVDYHLAE
-408 IYDGRGYT
+408 IYNERGYN
-416 DKALNLYKKVFE
+416 DKALNLYRKVFE
-428 SKISNDYIPD
+428 SKISNGYISD

-482 DASFELGLSQDARQ
+482 DANFELGLSKGARE

-503 LFPHIKAPDMVLSKV
+503 LFPDTKSPDMALSKA

-529 KAIKVYE
+529 KAIKLYE
-536 LVREKYPDSPGYI
+536 LVREKYPESPGYI

-588 LAEIHQQNGE
+588 LAEIYQKNGE

-604 EIEDLLSTHPKG
+604 EIEDLLSTHPRG

-636 LKADEYTSILMRYE
+636 LKADEYTSILLRYE
-650 RERFKLKK
+650 REQVKLKK

-665 FYVGSAYLQADLY
+665 FSVGNAYLQADLY

-686 GAYKLYKR
+686 TAYKLYKR
-694 AERPALLLFGL
+694 VERPPLLLFGL

-715 DDALKLLDA
+715 DDALKLLNA
-724 FAKRFP
+724 FVKRFP
-730 KDKNRVEALTRVGQI
+730 KDKNRVEGQTRIGQI
-745 YLEKGSFSKADNAFV
+745 YLEKGNLSKADDAFV
-760 SAYKAGD
+760 SAYKAEKK
-767 DALDKGRIL
+767 ALDKGRIL
-776 MLRADVYQ
+776 MLRANVYQ
-784 RKSDLKTAS
+784 KKSDLKTAS
-793 ALQARAVKT
+793 GLQARAVKM

-814 AGAYKSL
+814 AGAYKML
-821 GSSYLEMKSYGQAAD
+821 GSTYLEMKSYVQAAN

-848 RAKANIGFLL
+848 RAKSNIGFLL

-872 KTFEQVAQSYDSVWA
+872 ETFEQVAQSYDSVWA
-887 RLARQRLSTMGLA
+887 RLARQRLSTMVLA
-900 EKMINS
+900 EKIINS

>member
-1 MSMAYYL
+1 
-8 LFSSP
+8 
-13 TMNPFGYT
+13 
-21 YVMRELI
+21 MRELI
-28 PIYLKVLSAAW
+28 PTYLKVLSSAW
-39 AAFFCVF
+39 TVVFCVF
-46 IPAGT
+46 IQAAT
-51 AMAGYPVVKAI
+51 TMAAHPVVKAI
-62 QVKGNPF
+62 HVKDNPF
-69 SVTVNMT
+69 SVTVEMS
-76 GKAPVKVVRV
+76 GKAPVKVVRI

-94 IKNASLAKGLVI
+94 IKNARLTRGLVI

-122 EGNVVALM
+122 EGNVIALM
-130 VTGKHASEENIKPFF
+130 VTGKYASEKKIKFSF
-145 NASNNQLTVVLNK
+145 DAANNQLTVILNK
-158 VVKAATP
+158 AVNVASSVPKYVP
-165 APKPV
+165 APQTK
-170 PVTQV
+170 TI
-175 AAVQK
+175 QK
-180 PSTPAVSKPEEPPLA
+180 PSAPAVPAVSKPEKQSVA
-195 PATSPWKKQT
+195 PATESDGKQIL
-205 VADDPNQPAVRVGA
+205 ADAPNEPSIQV
-219 PRPKSEPAPKV
+219 PAPHSQTELPRKAQPLDTV
-230 QSLDPVK
+230 QKS
-237 KKDTGLAKAN
+237 DTGPQKDASLSKTK
-247 EKIKEP
+247 ERIKEP
-253 PLYTPPKRQ
+253 PLYIPPKRQ

-270 SDMYRGEDP
+270 SDMYRDEDP
-279 LQGCQANAVENAM
+279 LQGCQVNALENAM

-301 EAGAILEQYLFEE
+301 EASAILEQYLFEE
-314 NSFCLE
+314 NPFCRE

-333 VENDDPAGLLA
+333 IENDDPARLLT
-344 AERMFQDAMVAYP
+344 AERMFQDAMVAFP
-357 KSVYLPF
+357 KSSYIPF

-388 VSKDFPDYS
+388 ISKDFPDYS
-397 GMPEVEYHLAD
+397 GMPEVEYHLAQ
-408 IYDGRGYT
+408 IYNDRGYN

-428 SKISNDYIPD
+428 SKISNGYISD

-463 IKNDVKKVYE
+463 IKNDVKKVYD
-473 SADLLKYTA
+473 SSDLLKYTA
-482 DASFELGLSQDARQ
+482 DANFELGLSKGARE

-503 LFPHIKAPDMVLSKV
+503 LYPDIKDPDMALSKA

-529 KAIKVYE
+529 KAIKLYE
-536 LVREKYPDSPGYI
+536 RVREKYPDSPGYI
-549 NASIGIARYLKTDAE
+549 NASIGIARYLKTNAE

-588 LAEIHQQNGE
+588 LAEIYQKNGE

-604 EIEDLLSTHPKG
+604 EIEDLLSTHPRG

-636 LKADEYTSILMRYE
+636 LKADEYTSVLMRYE
-650 RERFKLKK
+650 KEQFKLKK

-665 FYVGSAYLQADLY
+665 FYVGSAYLQANLY

-686 GAYKLYKR
+686 SAYKLYKR

-715 DDALKLLDA
+715 NDALKLLYA
-724 FAKRFP
+724 FTKRFP
-730 KDKNRVEALTRVGQI
+730 KNKNRVDALTRIGQI
-745 YLEKGSFSKADNAFV
+745 YIEKGSFSKADEAFA
-760 SAYKAGD
+760 SAYKAGE

-776 MLRADVYQ
+776 MLRAGVY
-784 RKSDLKTAS
+784 RKKSDLKTAS
-793 ALQARAVKT
+793 GLQARAVKA

-814 AGAYKSL
+814 TGAYKTL
-821 GSSYLEMKSYGQAAD
+821 GSTYLEMKSYGQAAN
-836 AFAKALDFSEGD
+836 AFAKALDFSKGD
-848 RAKANIGFLL
+848 RAKSNIGFLL

-872 KTFEQVAQSYDSVWA
+872 ETFEQVAQSYDSVWA

>member
-1 MSMAYYL
+1 
-8 LFSSP
+8 
-13 TMNPFGYT
+13 
-21 YVMRELI
+21 MRELS
-28 PIYLKVLSAAW
+28 PTYLTVLSAAW
-39 AAFFCVF
+39 TAFFCVF

-51 AMAGYPVVKAI
+51 TMAGYPMVKAI
-62 QVKGNPF
+62 HVKDNPF

-76 GKAPVKVVRV
+76 GKAPVKVIRI
-86 GEREVLVA
+86 GKREVLVA
-94 IKNASLAKGLVI
+94 IKNASLTKGLVI
-106 GGKDNPNLES
+106 DGKDNPKLES

-130 VTGKHASEENIKPFF
+130 VTSKHVSEEKIKSSFDT
-145 NASNNQLTVVLNK
+145 ADNQLTVVLNK
-158 VVKAATP
+158 AVKLASPVPKSVPVPQAATVQKSSASGISKP
-165 APKPV
+165 GKQTIASATGPRVKQTLADAPNEP
-170 PVTQV
+170 
-175 AAVQK
+175 AVQV
-180 PSTPAVSKPEEPPLA
+180 P
-195 PATSPWKKQT
+195 
-205 VADDPNQPAVRVGA
+205 A
-219 PRPKSEPAPKV
+219 PRPQAAEPTPKA
-230 QSLDPVK
+230 QPPTPVK
-237 KKDTGLAKAN
+237 KKQTGPAKAN
-247 EKIKEP
+247 ERIKEP
-253 PLYTPPKRQ
+253 PIYTPPRRQ

-279 LQGCQANAVENAM
+279 LQGCRANAVKNAM

-301 EAGAILEQYLFEE
+301 EAGAILDQYLFEE
-314 NSFCLE
+314 NPFCLE

-333 VENDDPAGLLA
+333 VENDDPEGLLT

-357 KSVYLPF
+357 KSSYIPF

-369 GLIHTRLHN
+369 GLIYTRLHN
-378 SATAEGYFDI
+378 SATAQGYFDI
-388 VSKDFPDYS
+388 ISKDFPDYS
-397 GMPEVEYHLAD
+397 GMPEVEYHLAE
-408 IYDGRGYT
+408 IYNDRGYN
-416 DKALNLYKKVFE
+416 DKALKLYKKVFE
-428 SKISNDYIPD
+428 SKISNSYISD

-482 DASFELGLSQDARQ
+482 DANFELGLSKGARE

-503 LFPHIKAPDMVLSKV
+503 LFPDIKAPDMALSKA
-518 GDAYGMENQEE
+518 GDSYGMENQEE
-529 KAIKVYE
+529 KAIKLYE
-536 LVREKYPDSPGYI
+536 LVREKYPESPGYI
-549 NASIGIARYLKTDAE
+549 NASIGIARYLKRDAE
-564 KIKIYEMIK
+564 KIEIYEMIK

-588 LAEIHQQNGE
+588 LAEIYQKNGE

-604 EIEDLLSTHPKG
+604 EIEDLLSTHPRG

-650 RERFKLKK
+650 RERGKLKK

-665 FYVGSAYLQADLY
+665 FYVGNAYLQADLY

-686 GAYKLYKR
+686 TAYKLYKR

-715 DDALKLLDA
+715 DDALKLLNS
-724 FAKRFP
+724 FEKRFP
-730 KDKNRVEALTRVGQI
+730 KDKNRVEGLTRIGRI
-745 YLEKGSFSKADNAFV
+745 YLEKGSLSKADDAFV
-760 SAYKAGD
+760 SAYKAEKN
-767 DALDKGRIL
+767 ALDKGRIL
-776 MLRADVYQ
+776 MLRAGVY
-784 RKSDLKTAS
+784 RKKSDLKAAS
-793 ALQARAVKT
+793 GLLARAVKA

-814 AGAYKSL
+814 AGAYKTL
-821 GSSYLEMKSYGQAAD
+821 GATYLEMKSYVQAAN

-848 RAKANIGFLL
+848 RAKSNIGFLL

-900 EKMINS
+900 EKIINS